1 MFVSLDIKKVIS
13 LGLYHGWSMAE
24 IQRQAGLSNGAI
36 YGLVHGK
43 NKSVRAS
50 TAYKIAKALGVETK
64 EIACIK

>member
-13 LGLYHGWSMAE
+13 LGLDHGWSMAE
-24 IQRQAGLSNGAI
+24 IQRRSGLSNGAV
-36 YGLVHGK
+36 YGLANGK
-43 NKSVRAS
+43 NRSVRAS